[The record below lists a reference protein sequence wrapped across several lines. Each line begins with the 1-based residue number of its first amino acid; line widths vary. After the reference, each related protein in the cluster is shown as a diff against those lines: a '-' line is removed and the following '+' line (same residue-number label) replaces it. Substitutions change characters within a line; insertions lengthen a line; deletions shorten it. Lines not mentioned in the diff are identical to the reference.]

1 MIPFRFIHTADL
13 HLDSLFA
20 GMKGLSDSLRHHLR
34 ESTFGALIQLVEVAI
49 AEQVDFLVISGD
61 VYDAANRSLRA
72 QLSLQAAFDQ
82 LGYHG
87 IHVYLIHGNHDPL
100 DGLRLHGKPNDHVH
114 VFGSEVEHFIAKR
127 RSDQQE
133 VAVVSGISYPTS
145 KVTENTALRFIR
157 DKESSLFHIAIHHAN
172 LDGDLEH
179 ETYSPCTRHDL
190 SALGYDYWALGHI
203 HQRAIIQE
211 TPHIVYPGN
220 IQGRSIKEI
229 GAKGCYVVE
238 VNEDA
243 TLHMAFHE
251 LDRVRW
257 FREEISIDGIE
268 NEDAW
273 RIKVEERM
281 ELIRTLRPQHMSIVR
296 FTITGRGQVH
306 RALEHGY
313 LADELEEEL
322 RRKEIMRA
330 EHQQFGGLVWIE
342 GFSLQSG
349 IEIDYDVILHE
360 DSFLGEMVRLVER
373 SVQNDSVQDILRVA
387 LTPLMGNREIRKILN
402 DSSEQERLDWLHR
415 AGEMGAVLLLD
426 KASDGGSKS

>member
-20 GMKGLSDSLRHHLR
+20 GMKGLSDNIRHHLR
-34 ESTFGALIQLVEVAI
+34 ESTFGALTQLVEVAI
-49 AEQVDFLVISGD
+49 AEQVDFIVISGD
-61 VYDAANRSLRA
+61 VYDAADRSLRA

-100 DGLRLHGKPNDHVH
+100 DGLRLHGKQGDHVH
-114 VFGSEVEHFIAKR
+114 VFGPKVEHFIAKR
-127 RSDQQE
+127 CSDQQE

-145 KVTENTALRFIR
+145 KVTENTALHFIR

-172 LDGDLEH
+172 LDGDPEH

-190 SALGYDYWALGHI
+190 SASGYDYWALGHI

-211 TPHIVYPGN
+211 SPHIVYPGN

-238 VNEDA
+238 VKEDSS
-243 TLHMAFHE
+243 LHMTFHE

-273 RIKVEERM
+273 RLKVEERI
-281 ELIRTLRPQHMSIVR
+281 EVIRMLRPQHMSIVR

-322 RRKEIMRA
+322 RRKEAARA
-330 EHQQFGGLVWIE
+330 EHKQFGGLVWIE

-349 IEIDYDVILHE
+349 IELDYDVMKHE
-360 DSFLGEMVRLVER
+360 DSFLGEMLRLVDQA
-373 SVQNDSVQDILRVA
+373 VQDDSAQDILRKA
-387 LTPLMGNREIRKILN
+387 LTPLMGNREIRAILN
-402 DSSEQERLDWLHR
+402 ESSEQERLDWLYR
-415 AGEMGAVLLLD
+415 AGELGAVLLLD
-426 KASDGGSKS
+426 KASDWRQ